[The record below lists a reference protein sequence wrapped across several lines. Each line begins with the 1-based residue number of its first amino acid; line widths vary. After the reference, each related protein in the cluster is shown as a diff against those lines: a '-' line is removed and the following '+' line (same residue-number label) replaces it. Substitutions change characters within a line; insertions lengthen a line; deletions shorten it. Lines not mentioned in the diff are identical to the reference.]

1 MITENEKKALQM
13 AKKVFEHFTHDALP
27 IAREIIAMELELEQ
41 SPMNGEPPD
50 GVPISIPEVKK
61 TDGQPINELLN
72 DFPVSDLSI
81 TDLGV
86 NNDSN
91 QPVKDLCEELV
102 YQQQEGFTLEL
113 SVKANGANH
122 ITKVKKFERFGGN
135 QMNGN
140 RNGI

>member
-1 MITENEKKALQM
+1 MITESEQKALQL

-41 SPMNGEPPD
+41 SPLSGESPD
-50 GVPISIPEVKK
+50 GVPKSIPEVKK

-81 TDLGV
+81 VDLGV
-86 NNDSN
+86 NNDPA

-102 YQQQEGFTLEL
+102 YQQQEDDLPF
-113 SVKANGANH
+113 
-122 ITKVKKFERFGGN
+122 
-135 QMNGN
+135 
-140 RNGI
+140 